1 MSFAD
6 MSSSPNNFCARSR
19 RSRTVSLVN
28 SPLSGISNSHSFE
41 FSSHSNLNA
50 TADAD
55 STNVILSRSIL
66 QVSLPSGS
74 NPHNISRSAS
84 RFHISE
90 SPHGIPPPLLFDL
103 DPDED
108 RDEVLSSSPPRP
120 CHTPIPVED
129 SPPSS
134 TPYSPLSTNL
144 QSLITYIP
152 EISLTGDPDSINIPS
167 SIESHQP
174 LSDPGVA
181 FVGCTAESSLDQST
195 CGVLQSPITSVPEYH

>member
-28 SPLSGISNSHSFE
+28 SSLSGISNSHSFE
-41 FSSHSNLNA
+41 FSSHSNLNT

-66 QVSLPSGS
+66 QVSPPSGS

-120 CHTPIPVED
+120 CHTPIPVD

-167 SIESHQP
+167 SIDSHQP